1 MNRDDNLKLML
12 ILVVLLVI
20 TLLFIIVIMYL
31 KAKATK
37 QQRTPQIVLGS
48 FIDGKDVYV

>member
-1 MNRDDNLKLML
+1 MSQDDNLKLIL
-12 ILVVLLVI
+12 ILVILLVV

-37 QQRTPQIVLGS
+37 QQKAPQIVLGS
-48 FIDGKDVYV
+48 FIEGREAYI